1 MSLHIIRGDQV
12 VIQTGK
18 DRGKRGTVIRVLP
31 AENRAVVEG
40 LNLVK
45 KHLKPTP
52 KHPHGGI
59 VELAAPIHAS
69 NLLPICT
76 ECDKPTRVGMQRTA
90 TGAIRMCKRCGQAL
104 NAKQAATATTNK
116 KK

>member
-1 MSLHIIRGDQV
+1 MHIVRGDQV
-12 VIQTGK
+12 MVQTGK
-18 DRGKRGTVIRVLP
+18 DRGKRGTVVRVLP
-31 AENRAVVEG
+31 KEHRAVVEG

-69 NLLPICT
+69 NLLPICA
-76 ECDKPTRVGMQRTA
+76 ECGKPTRVGIKRTDA
-90 TGAIRMCKRCGQAL
+90 GAIRMCRRCGQAL
-104 NAKQAATATTNK
+104 NATQRTEKSSK

>member
-1 MSLHIIRGDQV
+1 MRIVRGDQV
-12 VIQTGK
+12 FVQTGK
-18 DRGKRGTVIRVLP
+18 DRGKRGTVVRVLP
-31 AENRAVVEG
+31 DENRAVVEG

-59 VELAAPIHAS
+59 IELAASLHAS
-69 NLLPICT
+69 NLLPVCA
-76 ECDKPTRVGMQRTA
+76 ECGKPTRVGVKRTE
-90 TGAIRMCKRCGQAL
+90 TGSIRVCKRCGQAL
-104 NAKQAATATTNK
+104 NAKQASHTGTNAK